1 MTRALMIPAM
11 RAITI
16 MRNVAAAVDEWMT
29 APAITT
35 GVIVIMTGVHAT
47 TTEEG
52 MVASHAIT
60 SAVTMIDGTEPWF
73 IKVSPA
79 SGG

>member
-1 MTRALMIPAM
+1 MTRALMILAM

-16 MRNVAAAVDEWMT
+16 MRNVVAAVDEWMT
-29 APAITT
+29 VPAITT
-35 GVIVIMTGVHAT
+35 GVIVIMTAVHAT

-52 MVASHAIT
+52 MVVSHAIT
-60 SAVTMIDGTEPWF
+60 SAVTMIDGTELWF

>member
-1 MTRALMIPAM
+1 
-11 RAITI
+11 
-16 MRNVAAAVDEWMT
+16 
-29 APAITT
+29 
-35 GVIVIMTGVHAT
+35 
-47 TTEEG
+47 

-73 IKVSPA
+73 IKVSPP